1 LILAA
6 GEGRRFG
13 GPKQLALLN
22 DRPLLEYAVDAMR
35 AVPTIAP
42 VVVVLGAYA
51 EQIRATIDSADVHI
65 VVCTNW
71 RDGIAASLRAGLA
84 TVPYAEAVIVTLGD
98 QPRITS
104 EAIARLA
111 NDHGAARATYGGVPG
126 HPVRLTAREIAMTR
140 DLQGDVGA
148 RPLLA
153 GASHVECGDLCDP
166 ADVDTI
172 EELYVLQRDGTVDAD
187 GAFG

>member
-51 EQIRATIDSADVHI
+51 EQIRATVDLAGMRI
-65 VVCTNW
+65 VVCTDW
-71 RDGIAASLRAGLA
+71 RHGIAASLRVGLA
-84 TVPYAEAVIVTLGD
+84 TAPDAEVVIVTLGD

-111 NDHGAARATYGGVPG
+111 DERGAARATYAGVTG

-140 DLQGDVGA
+140 DLHGDVGA

-153 GASHVECGDLCDP
+153 GARHVECGDLCDP

-172 EELYVLQRDGTVDAD
+172 EELYELQRAGTFDAG
-187 GAFG
+187 GAFA